1 VGTAVDVVEGDV
13 ADIADETKYVVVVTL
28 VNVLSVVAA
37 ADVGVTESNIDVDLV
52 GSDAGNDRL

>member
-1 VGTAVDVVEGDV
+1 MGTAVDVVEGDV

-28 VNVLSVVAA
+28 VNVLSVAVA
-37 ADVGVTESNIDVDLV
+37 ADVGVTESNIGVDLV

>member
-1 VGTAVDVVEGDV
+1 MGTAVDVVEGDV

>member
-28 VNVLSVVAA
+28 VNVLSVAVA
-37 ADVGVTESNIDVDLV
+37 ADVGVTESNIGVDLV